1 MSKQFFDVAIIGAG
15 PGGISAAARASQQS
29 MSHALLE
36 SSGKH
41 ANTIQQFQK
50 GKHVMAEPNQLPLRS
65 DIEFEAGERESIL
78 KNWEHSINNTDI
90 NILYQA
96 EVISIDGN
104 INNFRITLKS
114 GDFISA
120 KNIVLA
126 LGVQGNARKLN
137 VPGEDYSF
145 VQNTLESADAYQQ
158 ETIVIVGAGDS
169 AIENAI
175 SLSHHNRV
183 ILINRRNDFS
193 RAKEANM
200 NRILKA
206 IDTKQIECFYES
218 AIIEVNQNTA
228 EQKFP
233 GQIVLKTP
241 DNVISLECHR
251 VITRLGTVPPRK
263 FVESVGI
270 RYVSEQPDAL
280 PEISLHYESNVPG
293 IYLIGALAG
302 YPLIKQAMNQGY
314 EAIEHILGNPIK
326 PSDHSI
332 LQEKLE
338 ILACGED
345 VENALT
351 QMTQNLQLFRDI
363 NPLNL
368 RELIMSSD
376 IIAPEPGDEIFAQG
390 CYSSNFYNILCGE
403 VRVHTDSGD
412 VFTLKQGLF
421 FGESSLISGRPRQ
434 TTVIS
439 GENCILLVT
448 PPRAMK
454 KLIRMEKSVND
465 RINKASIIRSLTRLM
480 PHTPEDV
487 IRNVAKQTKIHHFAA
502 NEIVFREGDP
512 SGHLYLVRRGSI
524 TLSKK
529 TGAGEVI
536 VAYCAVGSFIGLIGL
551 SKNSNRM
558 VAAQATVTTEA
569 LSIDYA
575 SFNELLLNNP
585 RLRAKVQQETQ
596 YQLAQYPSMQAEPKR
611 GETLSFL
618 MDHGIGEATN
628 ILIID
633 ESLCVGCDNCETACA
648 STHHGISRLN
658 RKAGPSFESLHI
670 PISCRHCEH
679 PHCMKDCP
687 PDAIHRL
694 ESGEVFIDN
703 DTCIGCGNCVE
714 NCPYDAIKMDE
725 IKQNVSLFARLLGKR
740 PQVTYKT
747 AVKCDMCKDVKS
759 GPSCVNACPT
769 GAAIRIHADQVVTL
783 VNKRVT
789 SLS

>member
-1 MSKQFFDVAIIGAG
+1 MSKQLLDVAIIGAG
-15 PGGISAAARASQQS
+15 PGGISAAARASQRGVP
-29 MSHALLE
+29 HVLLE

-41 ANTIQQFQK
+41 ANTIQQYQK
-50 GKHVMAEPNQLPLRS
+50 GKHVMAEPDKLPLRS
-65 DIEFEAGERESIL
+65 DIEFEAGDRESIL
-78 KNWEHSINNTDI
+78 DNWEHAISNTDI
-90 NILYQA
+90 NIRYQA
-96 EVISIDGN
+96 AVTSIDGN
-104 INNFRITLKS
+104 KDNFRIALKS
-114 GDFISA
+114 GDCIST
-120 KNIVLA
+120 KNIILA
-126 LGVQGNARKLN
+126 LGVQGNTRKLD

-145 VQNTLESADAYQQ
+145 IQNTLESADAYQQ

-175 SLSHHNRV
+175 SLSHHNHV

-200 NRILKA
+200 NHMLRA
-206 IDTKQIECFYES
+206 IDAKQIKCFYETT
-218 AIIEVNQNTA
+218 IVQVEQNAA
-228 EQKFP
+228 ECEFP
-233 GQIVLKTP
+233 GRVVLKTS

-251 VITRLGTVPPRK
+251 VITRLGTVSPRK

-270 RYVSEQPDAL
+270 RYVSEEPDSL

-293 IYLIGALAG
+293 IYIIGALAG

-314 EAIEHILGNPIK
+314 EAIEHLLGNPVK

-332 LQEKLE
+332 LQEKLK

-345 VENALT
+345 VEDTLT
-351 QMTQNLQLFRDI
+351 QITQNLQLFRDI

-368 RELIMSSD
+368 RELIMLSD
-376 IIAPEPGDEIFAQG
+376 IIALKSGDEIFVQNS
-390 CYSSNFYNILCGE
+390 YSSNFYNILRGE
-403 VRVHTDSGD
+403 VQGQTDFGD
-412 VFTLKQGLF
+412 FFTLKQGHF

-434 TTVIS
+434 ATVIA
-439 GENCILLVT
+439 GENCFLLAT

-454 KLIRMEKSVND
+454 KLIRVEKSIND
-465 RINKASIIRSLTRLM
+465 RINKVSILRSLIRLM
-480 PHTPEDV
+480 PHTPKDV
-487 IRNVAKQTKIHHFAA
+487 IRNVANQTKIHHFKA

-512 SGHLYLVRRGSI
+512 GGHLYLVRRGSI

-529 TGAGEVI
+529 TGTGEVI

-558 VAAQATVTTEA
+558 VTAQATVTTEA
-569 LSIDYA
+569 LCIDYT
-575 SFNELLLNNP
+575 SFNELVLSNP
-585 RLRAKVQQETQ
+585 KLRAKVQQESQ
-596 YQLAQYPSMQAEPKR
+596 SQLAQYPSMQAEPER

-618 MDHGIGEATN
+618 MDHGVGEATN

-633 ESLCVGCDNCETACA
+633 ESLCIGCDNCEAACA
-648 STHHGISRLN
+648 ATHYNISRLN
-658 RKAGPSFESLHI
+658 RKSGPSFDSLHI

-679 PHCMKDCP
+679 PHCMQDCP
-687 PDAIHRL
+687 PDSIHRL
-694 ESGEVFIDN
+694 ESGEVFINN

-714 NCPYDAIKMDE
+714 NCPYDVIKMAE
-725 IKQNVSLFARLLGKR
+725 IKQKVSLLDNLLGKQ
-740 PQVTYKT
+740 PPVTPKT
-747 AVKCDMCKDVKS
+747 AAKCDMCMDLKG

-769 GAAIRIHADQVVTL
+769 GAAIRIHADQVVSL
-783 VNKRVT
+783 VNKRVS